1 MGMIGRKGRVVDCK
15 QAKEEDLANF
25 PELGYSAFERDEFSI
40 KKMMTN
46 TKTAI
51 DVITD
56 E

>member
-1 MGMIGRKGRVVDCK
+1 MRMIGRKGRVVDCK
-15 QAKEEDLANF
+15 Q
-25 PELGYSAFERDEFSI
+25 LGYSAFESDEFSI

-46 TKTAI
+46 TKTI

>member
-1 MGMIGRKGRVVDCK
+1 MDCK

-25 PELGYSAFERDEFSI
+25 QELGYSAFESDEFSI

-46 TKTAI
+46 TKTI

>member
-1 MGMIGRKGRVVDCK
+1 MRMIGRKGKVVDCK
-15 QAKEEDLANF
+15 Q
-25 PELGYSAFERDEFSI
+25 LGYSAFVSDEFSI

-46 TKTAI
+46 TKTI